1 MTYRPKSPIS
11 VDARPMRK
19 RRAGGVRCTT
29 SGAPWPLPRIEG
41 RKGGGG
47 CATSGGPGPLPR
59 IEAMKGGGRIYR
71 EADAAADLRPA
82 VVTLSHQSG
91 SGGLAPAGKA
101 IAASSVSALAY
112 TGRLKKITSRTGSHH
127 DAQRQ
132 RSNS

>member
-19 RRAGGVRCTT
+19 RPAGAGGCTT
-29 SGAPWPLPRIEG
+29 RSVPCPR
-41 RKGGGG
+41 
-47 CATSGGPGPLPR
+47 PR
-59 IEAMKGGGRIYR
+59 IEAMKRGGRIYR
-71 EADAAADLRPA
+71 EADAAGDLWPA

-112 TGRLKKITSRTGSHH
+112 TGRLEKINWRTGSHH

-132 RSNS
+132 RSHSGSAVR

>member
-19 RRAGGVRCTT
+19 RRAGEVRCTT
-29 SGAPWPLPRIEG
+29 SGVPW
-41 RKGGGG
+41 
-47 CATSGGPGPLPR
+47 PLPR
-59 IEAMKGGGRIYR
+59 IEAMKRGGRIYR
-71 EADAAADLRPA
+71 EADAAAELRPA

-112 TGRLKKITSRTGSHH
+112 TGRLEKIHSRTGSHH

-132 RSNS
+132 RSHSGSAVR